1 MLPIVQLRQVTRD
14 DVRRI
19 ANWLGD
25 EEVASRWFGHYACG
39 DPVHRGYEPLL
50 MLNSSGEDWVRVFNH
65 SRGHLIFSIYA
76 QEEGHIGE
84 CQAVF
89 DEHGDVEMSLLIGR
103 RDLWQRGYGA
113 SAAIQLLDRIFY
125 DYNVEQAW
133 VSVPQDNTA
142 ALRLFT
148 RLGFAPI
155 SEAYMCTAMNGG
167 RLRATTLVLQSAEY
181 HSRQLQPLVGQET
194 LSPIVTVMG
203 MPGSGSEVVAAEIA
217 RLIKAKFVD
226 RDLIQVLSMEL
237 DRTVGEIQALEGSFT
252 SVWARMLRAILS
264 PWERYGA
271 MDYSA
276 ELMGSTPTELY
287 LESEPFDYL
296 TKEEYLT
303 GLNSVIR
310 ESVADAPAVVHEYGT
325 PHFLPEDRPT
335 FHVFV
340 DMPMELRAQ
349 KAQFEE
355 GFSMEDALRILRRA
369 DREFISMH
377 KNLLGAHP
385 LSNTRYDMTVNMNR
399 LSVESA
405 TRMVSGAMTRSA
417 GVRRSTST
425 TQGTLQPA

>member
-1 MLPIVQLRQVTRD
+1 MLPIVQLRHVTRD

-19 ANWLGD
+19 SGWLGD

-39 DPVHRGYEPLL
+39 DPVHRGYEPTL
-50 MLNSSGEDWVRVFNH
+50 MLNANNEDWIRVFDHN
-65 SRGHLIFSIYA
+65 RGHLIFSIYA
-76 QEEGHIGE
+76 KGEGHIGE

-113 SAAIQLLDRIFY
+113 SAAIQLLDRVFY

-181 HSRQLQPLVGQET
+181 YSRQLQPISARET
-194 LSPIVTVMG
+194 LSPIVTVTG
-203 MPGSGSEVVAAEIA
+203 LPGSGSEVVAAEIA

-226 RDLIQVLSMEL
+226 RDIVEALSAKL
-237 DRTVGEIQALEGSFT
+237 DRTEGEILALEASYT
-252 SVWARMLRAILS
+252 SIWARMLRAMLA

-276 ELMGSTPTELY
+276 DLIGGFPTEY
-287 LESEPFDYL
+287 YIETGPFDYL
-296 TKEEYLT
+296 TKEEYLA
-303 GLNSVIR
+303 GLKSVIR
-310 ESVADAPAVVHEYGT
+310 ESVADAPAVLHEYGA
-325 PHFLPEDRPT
+325 PLFIPEDRPT

-340 DMPMELRAQ
+340 EMPLERRAQ

-355 GFSMEDALRILRRA
+355 GFTIEGALKILRRA
-369 DREFISMH
+369 DLEFISMH

-385 LSNTRYDMTVNMNR
+385 LSDTRYDMTVNMNR

-405 TRMVSGAMTRSA
+405 ARMVSGAMTRSA
-417 GVRRSTST
+417 GVRRST
-425 TQGTLQPA
+425 TQRTLQPA